1 MISFGR
7 KRRRLLARHGNAA
20 IESARTPMR
29 PNGRL
34 GALTMANQLTLLLL
48 LLFSFSSGAQNS
60 FLFFWLDASPAADG
74 AATLI
79 ILAGK
84 GRDATAPWRHGA
96 ALIRLGPVC
105 SRFSHQPEAGTDTV
119 KKKKNPADRSVK
131 NAHRP
136 SQWRRLVEIAFSFLF
151 LQLRNL

>member
-48 LLFSFSSGAQNS
+48 LLLFSFSSGAQI
-60 FLFFWLDASPAADG
+60 LFYFSDWTP
-74 AATLI
+74 
-79 ILAGK
+79 
-84 GRDATAPWRHGA
+84 P
-96 ALIRLGPVC
+96 RLP
-105 SRFSHQPEAGTDTV
+105 TV
-119 KKKKNPADRSVK
+119 LP
-131 NAHRP
+131 P
-136 SQWRRLVEIAFSFLF
+136 
-151 LQLRNL
+151 